1 VRPTES
7 AVSYMEREMQGAT
20 KTTIKYSA
28 TEARAKIS
36 DILDAAYFGERVVIT
51 KRDRKVA
58 VVSMEFLDRV
68 DKLLEAE
75 AELEAEAAKAALS
88 EFQQKGGKTME
99 ELEREL
105 DVD

>member
-1 VRPTES
+1 MDSVQG
-7 AVSYMEREMQGAT
+7 ALSYMEREMQGAT
-20 KTTIKYSA
+20 KPKTKYSA

-88 EFQQKGGKTME
+88 EFQRKGGKTME
-99 ELEREL
+99 ELESEL